1 MGYRMTI
8 QMKQTPE
15 PASAMLIK
23 LDLVGPPVA
32 PLAMPKQVL
41 TPEPGQ
47 IRRALGQI
55 QSWLGLGRNGLR
67 RAG

>member
-1 MGYRMTI
+1 MTI
-8 QMKQTPE
+8 QMKQTPDTL
-15 PASAMLIK
+15 SATLIE
-23 LDLVGPPVA
+23 LDRMGPPVA

-47 IRRALGQI
+47 VRRVLGQI
-55 QSWLGLGRNGLR
+55 HAWLQPGRNGVG